1 MSKTIRLNGVDVTKM
16 FTSVGY
22 YVTYRSVQGNNGG
35 VMLDGSTTEDELAV
49 KSDVHLPVMPLNEDD
64 VGTLLSL
71 IYQEPYVTMYYYDPR
86 FKSYRETLF
95 RRNSAEQKYRGFGTD
110 GKEYW
115 TGPELTLLEK

>member
-1 MSKTIRLNGVDVTKM
+1 MSKTIKLNGVDFTKM

-35 VMLDGSTTEDELAV
+35 VMLDGSTMEDELAV
-49 KSDVHLPVMPLNEDD
+49 KSDVHLPVMPLNEAD
-64 VGTLLSL
+64 VGELLSVL
-71 IYQEPYVTMYYYDPR
+71 YQEPYVTMYYYDPR
-86 FKSYRETLF
+86 FKSYRETRF